1 MRNGDRVGSRHA
13 GWMFGLLASVVGHVC
28 VLCGL
33 FVVGRRVPVAEAA
46 VEPIPDTISV
56 TPIETASLGAP
67 PLDDPPRAD
76 DPALPFERPWDAPMG
91 DRDNPV
97 AVTVAPAVA
106 DGQLKLAP
114 APDQGD
120 AGTRVP
126 VHAYRRDRSE
136 LHARLSDGAD
146 EPQPS
151 RMRTSHHTA
160 SRQAI
165 RREPEVGLGDST
177 RTTVPTH
184 AARPAAIG
192 NAAVSAE
199 TAAGDDALKAGAANS
214 AAASTAAAAAAWA
227 ELHRFGP
234 LDAEA
239 GRRSF
244 DNDRAGAAADNQAL
258 RAASNELNPGR
269 TDFSRPAAIAPTGGT
284 TGAGP
289 GAAPGAVSHPS
300 SGSAPQALGARDP
313 RAAGSDVSERT
324 LDRRYERYLLEIQ
337 QRVNRIREFPKA
349 LALRLEQ
356 GETIVRFVVGVDGR
370 LGEGPYVV
378 KSSGFEEFD
387 GAAVRA
393 VRRAAPFPPMPD
405 PANARPQSF
414 SLRVMFDNP
423 VVR

>member
-13 GWMFGLLASVVGHVC
+13 GRFGFLASVVGHVC
-28 VLCGL
+28 ILAAL
-33 FVVGRRVPVAEAA
+33 FAVGRRSPVADAA
-46 VEPIPDTISV
+46 FDSAPSTIVV
-56 TPIETASLGAP
+56 TPIETVPRLEPG
-67 PLDDPPRAD
+67 LDDPPRAD
-76 DPALPFERPWDAPMG
+76 DPALPYERPWDAPTG

-97 AVTVAPAVA
+97 AVTIAPTVA
-106 DGQLKLAP
+106 DGQLKLTP

-120 AGTRVP
+120 AGARPP

-136 LHARLSDGAD
+136 LHARLADSAD
-146 EPQPS
+146 EQPS

-160 SRQAI
+160 SLQAI
-165 RREPEVGLGDST
+165 RREPEVGIGDST
-177 RTTVPTH
+177 RTTAAKR
-184 AARPAAIG
+184 AARPAPVG
-192 NAAVSAE
+192 NAALSAE
-199 TAAGDDALKAGAANS
+199 TAAGDDALQAGAAGS
-214 AAASTAAAAAAWA
+214 AARSTAAAAAAA
-227 ELHRFGP
+227 VELHRDGP

-244 DNDRAGAAADNQAL
+244 DNERAGVPADNQAL

-269 TDFSRPAAIAPTGGT
+269 TDFSRPSAFTPTAGT
-284 TGAGP
+284 NGAGP

-300 SGSAPQALGARDP
+300 PGAAPQALGARDP
-313 RAAGSDVSERT
+313 GAVGADVSERT

-405 PANARPQSF
+405 PATARPQSF